1 MRHLLATTAVVAFA
15 GAAQAQDA
23 ADLSDVPQGGTM
35 TVTYQEDVATLDP
48 AIGYDWQNWSM
59 IKSLFDG
66 LMGYE
71 PGTTELRNELA
82 ESHEVS
88 EDGMVHTFTLKDD
101 IFFHNG
107 REIMAEDV
115 KYSLDRVT
123 NPETQ
128 SPGAGF
134 FGMIEGF
141 DAWNSGEGEGLSGVE
156 VMDDKTVQITLSRPD
171 ATFGHVMAL
180 NFASI
185 VPARGGGGVGPG
197 LRPRPGRL
205 RRIRTDGM
213 DAGPAPRL
221 RGVRPVPPRGGAE
234 ARPGRLR
241 TGAGP
246 YRGASAGAAGA
257 GGHPRRPDPAG
268 AVPAGDERP
277 RAGRQCRRGRAVAHR
292 LRDDERQHGAVR

>member
-1 MRHLLATTAVVAFA
+1 MRQLLATTALLALGQPA
-15 GAAQAQDA
+15 LAQEAPELADA
-23 ADLSDVPQGGTM
+23 PQGGTM

-71 PGTTELRNELA
+71 PGTTDLRLELA
-82 ESHEVS
+82 ESHDIS
-88 EDGMVHTFTLKDD
+88 EDGLVHTFRLKDG
-101 IFFHNG
+101 IKFHNG

-123 NPETQ
+123 DPATQ

-141 DAWNSGEGEGLSGVE
+141 DSAGEDGLSGVK
-156 VMDDKTVQITLSRPD
+156 VIDDKTVEITLSRPD

-185 VPARGGGGVGPG
+185 VPQGSGRRIGPG
-197 LRPRPGRL
+197 F
-205 RRIRTDGM
+205 
-213 DAGPAPRL
+213 
-221 RGVRPVPPRGGAE
+221 
-234 ARPGRLR
+234 
-241 TGAGP
+241 
-246 YRGASAGAAGA
+246 
-257 GGHPRRPDPAG
+257 
-268 AVPAGDERP
+268 
-277 RAGRQCRRGRAVAHR
+277 RA
-292 LRDDERQHGAVR
+292 